1 MRQQLKRFET
11 RKLFFA
17 EYLYKLVLRND
28 LSSIFRT
35 ELQGKEKL
43 NYARTQLDQLTE
55 NYRNNLPL
63 YKKAWRADV
72 LLHED
77 EYFDAMTIYNA
88 LKNSNDYK
96 IRIDNHSQITLFSN
110 NRKMLLDIANKLHK
124 QRVDFWEP
132 KQEHLTLLT
141 GKTQIKIVNVVPEL
155 ELKVYFNSKRVNAEF
170 ANWIDANR
178 DKCKIGEIAFSS
190 IQLHGYLSGFYM
202 YVRDEKVLNLVM
214 LLAGNSIRNVEKLVY
229 VPDIDK

>member
-1 MRQQLKRFET
+1 MRPQLKRFET

-35 ELQGKEKL
+35 DLQKKEKL

-72 LLHED
+72 LVHEND
-77 EYFDAMTIYNA
+77 YLDAIAVYNA

-96 IRIDNHSQITLFSN
+96 IRIDPYSQVALFSN
-110 NRKMLLDIANKLHK
+110 NKTLLLELANKLHTSH
-124 QRVDFWEP
+124 VEFWEP
-132 KQEHLTLLT
+132 RDEHISLLSNT
-141 GKTQIKIVNVVPEL
+141 TKIKIVDVLPAL
-155 ELKVYFNSKRVNAEF
+155 ELKIYFNSKTVNAEF
-170 ANWIDANR
+170 AKWINANR
-178 DKCKIGEIAFSS
+178 DKCKIGEVAFHI
-190 IQLHGYLSGFYM
+190 IQSHGCLSGLYM
-202 YVRDEKVLNLVM
+202 FVRDEKVLNLVM
-214 LLAGNSIRNVEKLVY
+214 LIVGNSIRSVEKLVY
-229 VPDIDK
+229 VPNIDK